1 MTPARRLMHR
11 SLLAIGRLSRG
22 MTLGVRAALMHD
34 AHVVLVRHSYLAGW
48 YFPGGGVEPG
58 ESVFDALE
66 REIREEAGATLTGP
80 ARLFGVYRNATL
92 DPRDHVALFVC
103 REFALAPAAIRNLE
117 IREARSFPLA
127 ALPEGTTPATRA
139 RLAEVNAGAIPAVDW

>member
-1 MTPARRLMHR
+1 VRLRAVVPATAPR
-11 SLLAIGRLSRG
+11 
-22 MTLGVRAALMHD
+22 
-34 AHVVLVRHSYLAGW
+34 VLVRHSYLAGW

-58 ESVFDALE
+58 ESLFDALE

-80 ARLFGVYRNATL
+80 ARLFGLYRNTTL

-103 REFALAPAAIRNLE
+103 REFALAQASVRNLE
-117 IREARSFPLA
+117 IREARSFPLG
-127 ALPEGTTPATRA
+127 ALPEATTPATRA